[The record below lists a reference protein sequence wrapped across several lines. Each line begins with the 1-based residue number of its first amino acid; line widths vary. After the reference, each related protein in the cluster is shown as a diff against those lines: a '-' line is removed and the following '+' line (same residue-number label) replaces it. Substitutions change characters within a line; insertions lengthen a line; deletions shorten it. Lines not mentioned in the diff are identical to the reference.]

1 MKNRKITTTI
11 AASALALT
19 SVIGLGAAAFAAD
32 SEGSTTQSK
41 APTAA
46 QIAEHQAQRQEKLE
60 EKLTSAVKDGKITEA
75 QKTAIL
81 NFFEENKPS
90 HDADATKE
98 ERKAAR
104 DAFKEKVEAFAEANN
119 IDTDVLKPQGG
130 PGGPGGRG
138 GKEGRTPP
146 TKEERTAKLTERL
159 DAAVTAGTI
168 TEAQK
173 DSVLNF
179 VSSQAEPN
187 KDATQEERKAEHEAR
202 KAAFESFAEDNGIP
216 TDLLKPP
223 AGKGGPSGQGGP
235 QGRGGPQG
243 QGTQS
248 SSTAK

>member
-60 EKLTSAVKDGKITEA
+60 EKLTQAVTDGKITEA

-98 ERKAAR
+98 EREAAR
-104 DAFKEKVEAFAEANN
+104 EAFKAQVEAFAEAND
-119 IDTDVLKPQGG
+119 IDADILKPQGG

-138 GKEGRTPP
+138 GKQGTPP
-146 TKEERTAKLTERL
+146 TQEERTAKLTERL
-159 DAAVTAGTI
+159 DAAVKAGTI

-173 DSVLNF
+173 QSVLDF

-187 KDATQEERKAEHEAR
+187 KDATEEERKAEHEAR

-216 TDLLKPP
+216 ADLLKPP
-223 AGKGGPSGQGGP
+223 AGKGGPGGTGGQGGP

-243 QGTQS
+243 
-248 SSTAK
+248 